1 MLTFLT
7 ILTMVM
13 VTTLAFTLNADPH
26 AAPGR
31 AVRRG
36 VRIRVK
42 R

>member
-1 MLTFLT
+1 MLTFLM

-13 VTTLAFTLNADPH
+13 VTTLALKLNADPQ
-26 AAPGR
+26 AAPVR

>member
-13 VTTLAFTLNADPH
+13 VTTLALKLNADPQ
-26 AAPGR
+26 AAPVR

-36 VRIRVK
+36 VLIRVK

>member
-13 VTTLAFTLNADPH
+13 VTTLAFTLNVDPK
-26 AAPGR
+26 AAPVR

>member
-1 MLTFLT
+1 MLTLLT

-13 VTTLAFTLNADPH
+13 VTTLAFTLNADPK
-26 AAPGR
+26 AAPVR

>member
-13 VTTLAFTLNADPH
+13 VATLAFTLNADPQ
-26 AAPGR
+26 AAAVR